1 MTTSAALPTL
11 RELLRLLRDAKGSD
25 LHLSESHP
33 PMIRTAGELR
43 AVAAPAL
50 DAVWMEA
57 TLSGLLTPEQR
68 ETLAQLGEVDFRF
81 KVPGLAH
88 HRANAF
94 RTVSGLSLAVRPI
107 PLEIPTPDA
116 LGLPPQIANLAMLE
130 SGLVLVT
137 GATGSGKSTTMAA
150 LVNHAN
156 RTRAAH
162 ILTIED
168 PIEFVYGPGKSLVRQ
183 REVGTHTEGFAPAL
197 RAALREDP
205 DVIVVGELRDPESTS
220 LALEAAETGHLV
232 FGTLHTPSAADTI
245 ERILHMFPAER
256 APLIRSSLAQSL
268 EAVLSLNLVVRRDG
282 AGRVLAMESLVATA
296 AVRNMIRDGKT
307 HQLMNVM
314 QTGRAY
320 GMRTMDDHLSELV
333 EADLIT
339 AEAALT
345 RARNRES
352 FRNRHPELRER
363 RAGAL
368 LTAGTTP

>member
-1 MTTSAALPTL
+1 
-11 RELLRLLRDAKGSD
+11 
-25 LHLSESHP
+25 
-33 PMIRTAGELR
+33 
-43 AVAAPAL
+43 
-50 DAVWMEA
+50 
-57 TLSGLLTPEQR
+57 
-68 ETLAQLGEVDFRF
+68 
-81 KVPGLAH
+81 
-88 HRANAF
+88 
-94 RTVSGLSLAVRPI
+94 
-107 PLEIPTPDA
+107 
-116 LGLPPQIANLAMLE
+116 MLE

-205 DVIVVGELRDPESTS
+205 GVIVVGELRDPESTS

-245 ERILHMFPAER
+245 ERILHMFPTE
-256 APLIRSSLAQSL
+256 
-268 EAVLSLNLVVRRDG
+268 
-282 AGRVLAMESLVATA
+282 
-296 AVRNMIRDGKT
+296 
-307 HQLMNVM
+307 
-314 QTGRAY
+314 RAY

>member
-25 LHLSESHP
+25 LLLSESHP

-50 DAVWMEA
+50 DAAWMEA

-107 PLEIPTPDA
+107 PLEIPPPDA

-130 SGLVLVT
+130 SGLVLIT

-197 RAALREDP
+197 REALREDP
-205 DVIVVGELRDPESTS
+205 DVI
-220 LALEAAETGHLV
+220 
-232 FGTLHTPSAADTI
+232 
-245 ERILHMFPAER
+245 
-256 APLIRSSLAQSL
+256 
-268 EAVLSLNLVVRRDG
+268 VVRRDG

-296 AVRNMIRDGKT
+296 AVRNMIRDGMT

-345 RARNRES
+345 RARDRES

-363 RAGAL
+363 RAGVL

>member
-1 MTTSAALPTL
+1 
-11 RELLRLLRDAKGSD
+11 
-25 LHLSESHP
+25 
-33 PMIRTAGELR
+33 
-43 AVAAPAL
+43 
-50 DAVWMEA
+50 
-57 TLSGLLTPEQR
+57 
-68 ETLAQLGEVDFRF
+68 
-81 KVPGLAH
+81 
-88 HRANAF
+88 
-94 RTVSGLSLAVRPI
+94 
-107 PLEIPTPDA
+107 
-116 LGLPPQIANLAMLE
+116 MLE

-205 DVIVVGELRDPESTS
+205 GVIVVGELRDPESTS

-245 ERILHMFPAER
+245 ERILHMFPTER

-268 EAVLSLNLVVRRDG
+268 ETVLSLNLVVRRDG
-282 AGRVLAMESLVATA
+282 AGRVLAMKSLVATA